1 MSEKLKTRY
10 NQMQKEVNASEA
22 LIQHTLSA
30 AYPEKQPRRTMRM
43 RTAALIAAVLAL
55 VLVISLPVMAGS
67 GISIRW
73 LEKAVPEQA
82 ADFTP
87 VQMSTE
93 DAGIRL
99 EVADVYTEGDIT
111 KIYFTLTDLLQ
122 QEGGTLNETVQL
134 LDNHWHLTP
143 SYAATIPEPIVEYDP
158 QTQTA
163 HFLLTVEDVPQ
174 AGTPESPETDLLTF
188 SLDAFTTGYGYAPI
202 TLSAVDLANIDL
214 SPETEKMESGNAG
227 GCCASELITENTGE
241 FKGSKY
247 YYEFLTPY
255 TDPIPLSEDIPGYAL
270 SGLAYQNG
278 RLHVQI
284 LDSSEMLHIEA
295 PTLHILCP
303 DGSVMDLSRN
313 PFTMADCSGSVS
325 THHSRDSTSEYR
337 EYVFEVSLEDLD
349 GCSIGGYFPVA
360 ERVVRGNWQVTFPL
374 KETN

>member
-1 MSEKLKTRY
+1 MKFKKAY
-10 NQMQKEVNASEA
+10 QAMQAELNPTER
-22 LIQHTLSA
+22 LIRRTVA
-30 AYPEKQPRRTMRM
+30 AAHPEKNRPVYRM
-43 RTAALIAAVLAL
+43 RTTALIAAVLAL

-73 LEKAVPEQA
+73 LEKVAPEQA

-99 EVADVYTEGDIT
+99 EVANVYTEDDIT

-143 SYAATIPEPIVEYDP
+143 SYAATIPEPIVEYDA

-174 AGTPESPETDLLTF
+174 AGTPEKPETDLLTF
-188 SLDAFTTGYGYAPI
+188 SLDAFTTGFGYTPI

-214 SPETEKMESGNAG
+214 SPEIEKMESGNACG
-227 GCCASELITENTGE
+227 VCAAELIIENTGE
-241 FKGSKY
+241 YKGSKY

-255 TDPIPLSEDIPGYAL
+255 AEPIPLSEDIPGYAL
-270 SGLAYQNG
+270 SGLAYRNG

-284 LDSSEMLHIEA
+284 LDSSEMLHLEA
-295 PTLHILCP
+295 PMLHILCP
-303 DGSVMDLSRN
+303 DGSVMDLSGD
-313 PFTMADCSGSVS
+313 PFIIADCSGSVS

-360 ERVVRGNWQVTFPL
+360 ERVVRGDWQVTFPL